1 MSRAERKNMSVLKR
15 FQSKSDVEFMNT
27 AHELEKFTILAVKQ
41 IPKTYTFTLKVPLC
55 ESARKINQYIR
66 YANSIYP
73 VRNRDDF
80 EALKE
85 MRRNYQRLARIEL
98 ENFFELLRITS
109 EIVPLKNLETW
120 VGYAVREI
128 DLLKSWVESDKSRY
142 K

>member
-1 MSRAERKNMSVLKR
+1 
-15 FQSKSDVEFMNT
+15 MNT

-80 EALKE
+80 ETLKE

-109 EIVPLKNLETW
+109 EIVPLKSLETW